1 LTVDEYLTLA
11 ARLHGVGK
19 RKTNAALDEV
29 TQRCGLS
36 NARERLIGSLS
47 KGYQQRV
54 GIAQAI
60 VHDPELIILD
70 EPTAGLDPNQMRDV
84 RTLIRELGAKRSVI
98 LSTHILSEVE
108 AVCDRVQILH
118 EGRLVFADSISRL
131 KEGGTS
137 LEEIFV
143 RYTMSHDECEPESV
157 G

>member
-1 LTVDEYLTLA
+1 M
-11 ARLHGVGK
+11 R
-19 RKTNAALDEV
+19 
-29 TQRCGLS
+29 
-36 NARERLIGSLS
+36 RERLIGSLS

-70 EPTAGLDPNQMRDV
+70 EPTAGLDPNQMRDI

-118 EGRLVFADSISRL
+118 EGRLVFADSVSRL
-131 KEGGTS
+131 KEGERAGGDICA
-137 LEEIFV
+137 L
-143 RYTMSHDECEPESV
+143 RDEY
-157 G
+157 GI